1 MTPAGPIE
9 RLELVTIGTEL
20 LLGFTVDT
28 NSAFLGRVIAEAGVR
43 VSRRTSVRDDP
54 EEIRTAV
61 AEALARSRF
70 VITTGGLGPTRDD
83 MTKKVVA
90 EMFGAPLE
98 FQDRIWTA
106 LVERFARFGRV
117 PAESNRCQAEVPR
130 GAVVLENR
138 WGTAPGLWLSGPL
151 GELVMLPGVPSEMK
165 GLLTHEVVPRL
176 AARSGGRA
184 IRSHLVRTTG
194 IPESTLAER
203 ISAVEDGIAPL
214 TLAYLPGIEGVDLRL
229 TAWDLTEAA
238 ARPLFERAEASI
250 RGIVGDHCYGTG
262 DDDLA
267 AVLLERMRASRL
279 TLAVAESCTG
289 GMVGERITA
298 IPGSS
303 EVFLGGVIAYADDV
317 KQGLAGVAAA
327 TIAAHGAVSEAVVR
341 EMAAGVAQRTGADIV
356 VAVSGV
362 AGPGGGSE
370 AKPVGTVWFGFA
382 VRGAVDAQRVIFPG
396 SRADI
401 RGRAA
406 QFALHGAWRRAGS
419 AGPAR

>member
-1 MTPAGPIE
+1 MTPASPVGH
-9 RLELVTIGTEL
+9 LELVTIGTEL

-54 EEIRTAV
+54 EEIRSAV
-61 AEALARSRF
+61 SDALARSRF

-90 EMFGAPLE
+90 ALFDTPLD
-98 FQDRIWTA
+98 FQEPIWQA

-117 PAESNRCQAEVPR
+117 PAESNRGQAEVPR
-130 GAVVLENR
+130 GALVLPNR
-138 WGTAPGLWLSGPL
+138 WGTAPGLWLSGRL
-151 GELVMLPGVPSEMK
+151 GELIMLPGVPSEMK

-176 AARSGGRA
+176 AARAGGRA
-184 IRSHLVRTTG
+184 IRSHVVRTTG

-203 ISAVEDGIAPL
+203 IATVEDSLDQL

-229 TAWDLTEAA
+229 TAWDLAEAE
-238 ARPLFERAEASI
+238 ARRAFERAEGGI
-250 RGIVGDHCYGTG
+250 RAIVGDHCYGTG

-267 AVLLERMRASRL
+267 AVLLERMKASGL

-289 GMVGERITA
+289 GMVGERVTA
-298 IPGSS
+298 VPGSS
-303 EVFLGGVIAYADDV
+303 AVFLGGVIAYANEV
-317 KQGLAGVAAA
+317 KAGLAGVSTDAIGAD
-327 TIAAHGAVSEAVVR
+327 GAVSEAVVR
-341 EMAAGVAQRTGADIV
+341 EMAAGVALRTGADLV

-362 AGPGGGSE
+362 AGPGGGSD
-370 AKPVGTVWFGFA
+370 AKPVGTVWFGFS
-382 VRGAVDAQRVIFPG
+382 VRGAVDAQRVVFPG

-406 QFALHGAWRRAGS
+406 QFALHGLWRRAAAPPPG
-419 AGPAR
+419 R